1 MLDDI
6 MCDVSKS
13 LKVVY
18 IEVVCNVLT
27 QNLGRVDLEEE
38 ASSIKNLFF

>member
-1 MLDDI
+1 VLDDV

-18 IEVVCNVLT
+18 IKAVCNVLR
-27 QNLGRVDLEEE
+27 QNLKRVDPGE
-38 ASSIKNLFF
+38 ASSIKNLLF